1 MISDYVALQQS
12 MGRDFRRR
20 YLLWAFNRTI
30 GSEIEIQEVDHDK
43 VFAFLGRPTTRY
55 WHEKHSA
62 LTHFYRYAISRGHV
76 NSAPLPKTIPKI
88 SSQFVPYI
96 YTHDEV
102 RRLLEAT
109 SWYRQTHILLEPHT
123 FRAILLLLYGA
134 GLRISEALSLRA
146 GDVDLSEAI
155 VLIRETKFYKSRL
168 VPIGPQLKQAMEQFA
183 VTRRGAGH
191 SEMPNAPFFVGRKGN
206 QLRIPTVQASFRQLP
221 RTRWDP
227 AYGRRS
233 LPASSP
239 RSSAFLLCEQ
249 AGADVTRLLPKLST
263 YLGHISLSS
272 TQRYLTMTAALL
284 QQASGR
290 FERYAMGGGSDE

>member
-1 MISDYVALQQS
+1 MKLRDVIADYVALQQS

-155 VLIRETKFYKSRL
+155 LLIRETNFYKSRL

-239 RSSAFLLCEQ
+239 RSSAFLLCESRCR
-249 AGADVTRLLPKLST
+249 RLPSR
-263 YLGHISLSS
+263 S
-272 TQRYLTMTAALL
+272 
-284 QQASGR
+284 
-290 FERYAMGGGSDE
+290 